1 MKALLSGLLEP
12 LRLEF
17 KVLFNT
23 TGSKL
28 IFPSK
33 KTWVQIT
40 AEPKAELGRTV
51 PSCPWK
57 CEPGS
62 RIRALTSSWQA
73 GCTQMNAPLLPSLP
87 SSVLPF
93 PRPHHKKDIC

>member
-23 TGSKL
+23 TGRKL

-40 AEPKAELGRTV
+40 AEPKAELGEN
-51 PSCPWK
+51 S
-57 CEPGS
+57 
-62 RIRALTSSWQA
+62 AL
-73 GCTQMNAPLLPSLP
+73 MPME
-87 SSVLPF
+87 V
-93 PRPHHKKDIC
+93 